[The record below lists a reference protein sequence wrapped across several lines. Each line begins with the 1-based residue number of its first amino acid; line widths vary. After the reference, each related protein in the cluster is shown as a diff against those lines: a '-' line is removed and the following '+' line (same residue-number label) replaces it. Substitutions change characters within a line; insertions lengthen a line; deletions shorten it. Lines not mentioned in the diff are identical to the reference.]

1 MKFINIIY
9 FVLAVFILAFGIAA
23 MVSGQGKTWANICIL
38 LIGLYFMYRGFAVT
52 WNNRL
57 RREEEQR
64 RIDGG
69 NDDPANA

>member
-9 FVLAVFILAFGIAA
+9 FVLAVFILAF
-23 MVSGQGKTWANICIL
+23 V
-38 LIGLYFMYRGFAVT
+38 YRGFAVT

-64 RIDGG
+64 RLDGG